1 MRVLHVTHQY
11 YPAIG
16 GSERYITDLSE
27 GLARN
32 GHAVDVYTTRSLDYH
47 TWANALPPTRK
58 SAEAINGVRVWR
70 FSAWRRTDFAWRM
83 LALGLAHYWST
94 GWRLF
99 EPLIYYGNGPV
110 APGLFWAVLRRARRY
125 DLVHINQ
132 LHYAHAY
139 TAYAAARA
147 RGVPIVL
154 TPHLHA
160 EQRATYDV
168 GYLHTMLAQSN
179 ALFAVSRG
187 EQAFMLRLAPEQ
199 MIVLGG
205 NGLALE
211 RYPPRSVQ
219 EARARFGLPAEAFV
233 MLFLGRKTAY
243 KGLEPCLRAFLALRA
258 QRSDVYFLAIG
269 PETDF
274 SRQLWAV
281 YGAREGLIIRDTVL
295 EAEKLDALAACN
307 VLAMPSTGEAFG
319 IVYLEAWAYARPV
332 IGANIQAVA
341 SLIDEGVDGFL
352 VNPDEPEQ
360 LLRCLSTLA
369 DNPHYAQALGGR
381 GQTKLRQRYTIERI
395 TQVVEATYH
404 RVLRYR
410 RSQLQPG
417 GARGPSGR
425 GHADLTRS

>member
-11 YPAIG
+11 HPAIG

-27 GLARN
+27 GLARS
-32 GHAVDVYTTRSLDYH
+32 GHTVDVYTTRSLDYH
-47 TWANALPPTRK
+47 TWANALPPAEK
-58 SAEAINGVRVWR
+58 SGETINGVCVRR

-83 LALGLAHYWST
+83 LELGLAHYWST
-94 GWRLF
+94 GWPLF

-110 APGLFWAVLRRARRY
+110 APGLFWAVLRNARRY

-139 TAYAAARA
+139 TAYTAARA
-147 RGVPIVL
+147 QGVPIVL

-168 GYLHTMLAQSN
+168 GYMRAMLARSN

-187 EQAFMLRLAPEQ
+187 EQALMLRLAPEQ
-199 MIVLGG
+199 LIVLGG

-211 RYPPRSVQ
+211 RYPPHSLQ

-233 MLFLGRKTAY
+233 MLFFGRKTEY
-243 KGLEPCLRAFLALRA
+243 KGLDRCLRAFLALRA
-258 QRSDVYFLAIG
+258 QRPDVYFLAVG
-269 PETDF
+269 PESDF
-274 SRQLWAV
+274 SRRLWAEH
-281 YGAREGLIIRDTVL
+281 GAHDGLIIRDAVS

-319 IVYLEAWAYARPV
+319 IVYLEAWAYAKPV
-332 IGANIQAVA
+332 IGAKIQSVA
-341 SLIDEGVDGFL
+341 SLIDDGVDGYL
-352 VNPDEPEQ
+352 VDPDEPEQ

-369 DNPHYAQALGGR
+369 DDPCHAQAMGAR
-381 GQTKLRQRYTIERI
+381 GQAKLRRRYTIDCIARI
-395 TQVVEATYH
+395 VEATYH
-404 RVLRYR
+404 RVLRHK
-410 RSQLQPG
+410 RS
-417 GARGPSGR
+417 RNR
-425 GHADLTRS
+425 